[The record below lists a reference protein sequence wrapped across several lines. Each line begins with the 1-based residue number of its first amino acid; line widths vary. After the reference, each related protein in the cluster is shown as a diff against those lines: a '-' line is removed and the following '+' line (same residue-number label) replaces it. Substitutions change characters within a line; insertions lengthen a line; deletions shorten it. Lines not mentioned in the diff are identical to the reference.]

1 MVQDLE
7 SVVAALARETA
18 AYEVKRDELA
28 HALDGLVPDPTDAVG
43 DLLSWSEEFGR
54 EHAIELFQNDLHTYP
69 ADPEITDE
77 LWPQRLMDVSQR
89 VDGLLDA
96 QDRLDELTCERE
108 SLQGRATGE
117 ARRQVN
123 FQGQECELDGAALEV
138 RDREGK
144 AYAISDHSTLT
155 QLNAREVGA
164 EPHQPDHSSPS
175 RDRTRSR

>member
-1 MVQDLE
+1 MVQELE
-7 SVVAALARETA
+7 SVVSALAREIA
-18 AYEVKRDELA
+18 AYEVKRGELA
-28 HALDGLVPDPTDAVG
+28 RALDGLVPDPSDAVA

-69 ADPEITDE
+69 ADPGVIERWAE
-77 LWPQRLMDVSQR
+77 RVMDVSRR
-89 VDGLLDA
+89 VDALLNV

-108 SLQGRATGE
+108 SLEGRAPGE

-144 AYAISDHSTLT
+144 AYAISDRLTLT

-164 EPHQPDHSSPS
+164 EPHQPDPRSPS
-175 RDRTRSR
+175 RDRSR

>member
-1 MVQDLE
+1 MAQELE
-7 SVVAALARETA
+7 SVVAALDRETA
-18 AYEVKRDELA
+18 AYEAKRDELA
-28 HALDGLVPDPTDAVG
+28 HALDGLVPDPTDAVA

-69 ADPEITDE
+69 ADPGVTERWAE
-77 LWPQRLMDVSQR
+77 RVMDVSQR
-89 VDGLLDA
+89 VDALLDV
-96 QDRLDELTCERE
+96 QDRLDELTRERE
-108 SLQGRATGE
+108 SLEGRAPGE

-123 FQGQECELDGAALEV
+123 FQGQECALDGAALEV

-175 RDRTRSR
+175 RGRTRSR

>member
-1 MVQDLE
+1 MVQELE
-7 SVVAALARETA
+7 SIVAVLARQTA
-18 AYEVKRDELA
+18 AFEVKRRELER
-28 HALDGLVPDPTDAVG
+28 ALDGLVPDSTDAVA

-69 ADPEITDE
+69 ADPGVTERWAE
-77 LWPQRLMDVSQR
+77 RVMDVSR
-89 VDGLLDA
+89 RIDALLDA

-108 SLQGRATGE
+108 SLEGRAPEDG
-117 ARRQVN
+117 RRQVN
-123 FQGQECELDGAALEV
+123 FQGQECELDGATLEV

-175 RDRTRSR
+175 RGRTRSR